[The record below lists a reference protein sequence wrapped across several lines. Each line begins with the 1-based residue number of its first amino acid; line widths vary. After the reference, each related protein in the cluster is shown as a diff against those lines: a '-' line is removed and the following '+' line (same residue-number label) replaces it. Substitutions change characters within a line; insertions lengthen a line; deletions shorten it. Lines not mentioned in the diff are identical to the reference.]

1 MDIEEEF
8 FIDRK
13 EIKYKID
20 NDGIYIYR
28 WDRNGVFEFIIFP
41 SNTTIISFN
50 REIHISSEVIKKER
64 IYKTIKKPLD
74 EYTYENVKNNL
85 MYVNK
90 TKEEK
95 AKYIDELLER
105 YLEWYLAKKLIK
117 NMRWGF
123 LKRKTKCIFRIPI
136 L

>member
-117 NMRWGF
+117 NMR
-123 LKRKTKCIFRIPI
+123 
-136 L
+136 